1 MSGEPYHHPGPGQ
14 HQYDHGVL
22 KALLGAWALAACSAE
37 ETAAVEEHL
46 NACADCA
53 EEGLR
58 LRDAVGLL
66 HPEDN
71 LDLDPG
77 LRSRVLEGCLD
88 RRPARTPVPTW
99 AAPYDAETARLDA
112 LLRDMAEAEWRAPVR
127 LRWFEDEGERGR
139 ETTVSGVLGHLLAV
153 DGMLAT
159 SLRLPDPLDAV
170 QGTGSARASPAART
184 EAYWRATEEEGR
196 RSTVL
201 DSWRSQ
207 GHAIV
212 RTVCFASDS
221 TAENAVSYENFALPL
236 RDALLERAFEC
247 WVHAGDIADA
257 VDYPHQLPLPHHLHL
272 LVDLA
277 ARQLPDAL
285 AERRRSGRA
294 APARRLAE
302 AGRPGRTLLLEIE
315 GSGGGNWRIP
325 LDSPGAAVSPGEEVA
340 HVALDGMEFCQL
352 AAGHVAP
359 REAAAGQEG
368 DAEAIEEVLFAAAT
382 LSRM

>member
-1 MSGEPYHHPGPGQ
+1 MSGGPPHHPGPG
-14 HQYDHGVL
+14 HRHHDHGAL
-22 KALLGAWALAACSAE
+22 KAMLGAWALAACSAE

-46 NACADCA
+46 NVCADCA

-77 LRSRVLEGCLD
+77 LRSRVLKGCLD
-88 RRPARTPVPTW
+88 RRPARTPVPGW

-127 LRWFEDEGERGR
+127 LRWFDDEGARSR
-139 ETTVSGVLGHLLAV
+139 ETTVSGVLGHLLAA

-159 SLRLPDPLDAV
+159 ALRLPDPLDAV
-170 QGTGSARASPAART
+170 PGAGSARVGPAART
-184 EAYWRATEEEGR
+184 EAYWHAAER
-196 RSTVL
+196 RPPSAVL
-201 DSWRSQ
+201 DGWRSQ

-212 RTVCFASDS
+212 RTVCFASDT
-221 TAENAVSYENFALPL
+221 TAQSAVSYGDFALPL

-257 VDYPHQLPLPHHLHL
+257 VDYPHQPPQPHHLHL
-272 LVDLA
+272 LIDLA
-277 ARQLPDAL
+277 ARQLPEAL

-294 APARRLAE
+294 APASRLVE
-302 AGRPGRTLLLEIE
+302 AGQPGRTLLLEIE

-359 REAAAGQEG
+359 GEAAAGKEG
-368 DAEAIEEVLFAAAT
+368 DTQAIEEVLFAAAT